1 MIKKLL
7 IVLFKILILISIS
20 SNVSSDATFVRSA
33 QFHEARQLTGHTWNS
48 DGTILHISS
57 SQAKGNGVN
66 TSAIDKVFR
75 YQLSTGFDLSTITGS
90 STSLDIR
97 VKTLC
102 GPGPNATH
110 GGFQQPEGLTF
121 NNDGT
126 RLFIAN
132 KLQRGGSTQLAVCQL
147 DVGSAFNAPGGV
159 TAIDPKGIQIDNGGV
174 SDVEDNNAQSASGI
188 VFNDDG
194 SKVFLTNL
202 NTDTI
207 YEFDL
212 STNFLISTATYNDAN
227 FHPTENSFDSIN
239 GITFN
244 DDGTRLYVVESALDD
259 IHQYTLSTAYD
270 LDSTITYEGAF
281 DGNDTEGIRTK
292 YRSAGV
298 SNSSL
303 SGVATHI
310 SFNNDGTKFFVSTG
324 QHINNSNRQFILE
337 YSLSVPYQ
345 VIDVAPI
352 LSSSSPADNATDI
365 EVDSNI
371 TLTFSEA
378 VDAEIGGNIL
388 IKKCSDNSTVETIDV
403 RGSKVSGS
411 GGETIT
417 INPDVTLDQ
426 GTCYYLNIEDD
437 AFDDASSKDY
447 AGITDSTT
455 LNFTTEGTAVSS
467 NPNPLLNKQVVALIE
482 AQTQAPKDL
491 VQHITTPIFNR
502 LYWLKEHKKGNN
514 LLVQK
519 LKIKFSNSTLN
530 KLSNALQVSNES
542 IENSKNTSDELSK
555 WLFWSEGS
563 VSVGRVG
570 DTSFSASKEVRSN
583 GVTLGM
589 DKLLKNDIT
598 IGYAL
603 RFNKDDVDVGETG
616 TTLDTNAKSISIY
629 GNYPNDLNKYFETV
643 IGFNLL
649 NLESIRADGSNKLT
663 GSRNGRQVYGS
674 IKYLGIIGGEN
685 FNFSPNIKID
695 FSDTSLD
702 EYSEIGTSAL
712 TFQKQN
718 VQTTNIYSGFI
729 VSNTINFENFTVK
742 PNGGLEI
749 GLDISPSSEVKIN
762 YVSDPNTIFIK
773 SIEHKNEKLLNTNL
787 GFDLTSNNG
796 FSLMLLYKRNQNT
809 NGYSDTLSL
818 GVGYVQTD
826 NTEYAMTLDNDKA
839 SLSYERDLNGFD
851 IRMSSNYNLISSI
864 PDYGASIEF
873 VSTF

>member
-1 MIKKLL
+1 M
-7 IVLFKILILISIS
+7 
-20 SNVSSDATFVRSA
+20 
-33 QFHEARQLTGHTWNS
+33 
-48 DGTILHISS
+48 
-57 SQAKGNGVN
+57 
-66 TSAIDKVFR
+66 
-75 YQLSTGFDLSTITGS
+75 STITGS

-147 DVGSAFNAPGGV
+147 DVDSAFNVPGGV

-194 SKVFLTNL
+194 SKVFITNL

-403 RGSKVSGS
+403 RGSNVSGS

-530 KLSNALQVSNES
+530 KLNNALQVSNES

-570 DTSFSASKEVRSN
+570 DTSLSASKEVRSD

-589 DKLLKNDIT
+589 DKLLNNDLT
-598 IGYAL
+598 IG
-603 RFNKDDVDVGETG
+603 
-616 TTLDTNAKSISIY
+616 
-629 GNYPNDLNKYFETV
+629 
-643 IGFNLL
+643 
-649 NLESIRADGSNKLT
+649 
-663 GSRNGRQVYGS
+663 
-674 IKYLGIIGGEN
+674 
-685 FNFSPNIKID
+685 
-695 FSDTSLD
+695 
-702 EYSEIGTSAL
+702 
-712 TFQKQN
+712 
-718 VQTTNIYSGFI
+718 
-729 VSNTINFENFTVK
+729 
-742 PNGGLEI
+742 
-749 GLDISPSSEVKIN
+749 
-762 YVSDPNTIFIK
+762 
-773 SIEHKNEKLLNTNL
+773 
-787 GFDLTSNNG
+787 
-796 FSLMLLYKRNQNT
+796 
-809 NGYSDTLSL
+809 LSL
-818 GVGYVQTD
+818 
-826 NTEYAMTLDNDKA
+826 
-839 SLSYERDLNGFD
+839 
-851 IRMSSNYNLISSI
+851 IHISE
-864 PDYGASIEF
+864 PTRPY
-873 VSTF
+873 

>member
-20 SNVSSDATFVRSA
+20 SNVFSDATFVRSA

-57 SQAKGNGVN
+57 AQAKGNGVN

-126 RLFIAN
+126 RLFISN
-132 KLQRGGSTQLAVCQL
+132 KLQRSGSTNLAVCQL

-194 SKVFLTNL
+194 SKVFITNL

-482 AQTQAPKDL
+482 AQTQTPKDL

-502 LYWLKEHKKGNN
+502 LYWLKEHQKGNN

-530 KLSNALQVSNES
+530 KFSNALQVSNES

-570 DTSFSASKEVRSN
+570 DTSLSASKEVRSN
-583 GVTLGM
+583 GVTLGI
-589 DKLLKNDIT
+589 DKLLSNDLT
-598 IGYAL
+598 IGYAF

-616 TTLDTNAKSISIY
+616 TTLDTNAKSFSIY
-629 GNYPNDLNKYFETV
+629 GNHPNDLNKYFETV

-649 NLESIRADGSNKLT
+649 NLESIRVDGANELN

-674 IKYLGIIGGEN
+674 IKYIGILGGEN
-685 FNFSPNIKID
+685 IYFSPNIKID

-729 VSNTINFENFTVK
+729 VSNTIDFENFTIK

-749 GLDISPSSEVKIN
+749 GLDISPSSEVKLN
-762 YVSDPNTIFIK
+762 YVSDPNTVFVK

-796 FSLMLLYKRNQNT
+796 FSLILLYKRNQNT

-818 GVGYVQTD
+818 GVGYVPED
-826 NTEYAMTLDNDKA
+826 NVGYEANIKNGLANFKFNKKFEYFNVN
-839 SLSYERDLNGFD
+839 LNSEYD
-851 IRMSSNYNLISSI
+851 IVSIDPNYGINFEITS
-864 PDYGASIEF
+864 EF
-873 VSTF
+873 

>member
-1 MIKKLL
+1 M
-7 IVLFKILILISIS
+7 
-20 SNVSSDATFVRSA
+20 
-33 QFHEARQLTGHTWNS
+33 
-48 DGTILHISS
+48 
-57 SQAKGNGVN
+57 
-66 TSAIDKVFR
+66 
-75 YQLSTGFDLSTITGS
+75 STITGS

-570 DTSFSASKEVRSN
+570 DTSLSASKEVRSD

-589 DKLLKNDIT
+589 DKLLNNDLT
-598 IGYAL
+598 IG
-603 RFNKDDVDVGETG
+603 
-616 TTLDTNAKSISIY
+616 
-629 GNYPNDLNKYFETV
+629 
-643 IGFNLL
+643 
-649 NLESIRADGSNKLT
+649 
-663 GSRNGRQVYGS
+663 
-674 IKYLGIIGGEN
+674 
-685 FNFSPNIKID
+685 
-695 FSDTSLD
+695 
-702 EYSEIGTSAL
+702 
-712 TFQKQN
+712 
-718 VQTTNIYSGFI
+718 
-729 VSNTINFENFTVK
+729 
-742 PNGGLEI
+742 
-749 GLDISPSSEVKIN
+749 
-762 YVSDPNTIFIK
+762 
-773 SIEHKNEKLLNTNL
+773 
-787 GFDLTSNNG
+787 
-796 FSLMLLYKRNQNT
+796 
-809 NGYSDTLSL
+809 LSL
-818 GVGYVQTD
+818 
-826 NTEYAMTLDNDKA
+826 
-839 SLSYERDLNGFD
+839 
-851 IRMSSNYNLISSI
+851 IHISE
-864 PDYGASIEF
+864 PTRPY
-873 VSTF
+873 